1 MVGVN
6 FKFRELQDPEL
17 QEGVYN
23 LLISL
28 TTKLRKVKKGEN
40 TSPLMVDKRLKYIS

>member
-17 QEGVYN
+17 QGVYN
-23 LLISL
+23 LLIPL